1 MEISII
7 KLVNGETLLAEVAH
21 EDDDYLSIIDPISI
35 NMQLRNNT
43 PVMISTIWMPLTK
56 VTNLFHLK
64 QKNIILTSEVDT
76 DMEIYYNKC
85 IDTIRET
92 TTEDA
97 SFLLDREED
106 QLTDAE
112 VNEVINNVFKADGL
126 SGNSANTILH

>member
-64 QKNIILTSEVDT
+64 QKNIILISEVDT